1 MRSRLAI
8 LFTTAVTVLPVMA
21 QNVTE
26 EPQADPVL
34 EAIHEFTQ
42 NDKAS
47 SEVAIVLEPAAQP
60 PAETEKPPAET
71 APEAAKPAE
80 AAGGV
85 PGLHTP
91 VFVNGRPPEGST
103 VAGEHAPEASIP
115 LPEEAPE
122 KKPEEGL
129 SVRIEKLHGGIGAI
143 DAAKVKLMAPFP
155 AKPLAQAPAGW
166 HLEAKN
172 HAPPFTREVEL
183 SPGSK
188 ITLSIRP
195 HLLVPD
201 ADGASV
207 FTISEPGYD
216 NTVGYQQTATVGA
229 ILSNSIRQLDEDSK
243 RLGVAID
250 SLQQLLISLPKPE
263 PAPMPEQAP
272 RAIPARKR

>member
-8 LFTTAVTVLPVMA
+8 LFTTAVTAFPVMG

-47 SEVAIVLEPAAQP
+47 NEVTVVLEPEAPPPTASEKPAAEAGK
-60 PAETEKPPAET
+60 PAETPPGSAS
-71 APEAAKPAE
+71 
-80 AAGGV
+80 
-85 PGLHTP
+85 P
-91 VFVNGRPPEGST
+91 VFVNGRPPEGSA
-103 VAGEHAPEASIP
+103 VVDGHAKEEHVPEAGVP
-115 LPEEAPE
+115 LPEEEP
-122 KKPEEGL
+122 KKEEEGL
-129 SVRIEKLHGGIGAI
+129 AVRVEKLHGGIGAI
-143 DAAKVKLMAPFP
+143 DPTKVKLLAPFP

-201 ADGASV
+201 ADGATV

-216 NTVGYQQTATVGA
+216 KTLGYQQTATVGA
-229 ILSNSIRQLDEDSK
+229 ILSNSIRQLDDDAK

-263 PAPMPEQAP
+263 PALMPEQAP